1 MHARTWRARF
11 GDLSLAGGLY
21 THFERNGTWLGWIF
35 VVPLSSVLRAVV
47 IAAVKPRFYR
57 KVLIDTGIRPA
68 WNWARGAVTAVQ
80 RDGILY
86 VGGDQGPPEA
96 HTGYLEEAQG
106 PTIMAL
112 RLPGNGAEGASLRAG
127 LLLLYCRANTAAAGT
142 LVFEQEY
149 LPATASAATPRRSGH
164 DYRTRRG

>member
-1 MHARTWRARF
+1 
-11 GDLSLAGGLY
+11 
-21 THFERNGTWLGWIF
+21 
-35 VVPLSSVLRAVV
+35 VLRAVV

-106 PTIMAL
+106 PT
-112 RLPGNGAEGASLRAG
+112 NHGAAPAG
-127 LLLLYCRANTAAAGT
+127 ERGRGGRVARRTAAAVLQG
-142 LVFEQEY
+142 EH
-149 LPATASAATPRRSGH
+149 RRRWDTGL
-164 DYRTRRG
+164 